1 MSDIIQLLPES
12 IANQIAAGE
21 VVQRPASLI
30 KELLENSIDAGA
42 TEIKVYVKDG
52 GKALIQVV
60 DNGLGMS
67 ETDARMAFE
76 RHATS
81 KIRLAADLFNIR
93 TMGFRGEA
101 LASIAAVARVE
112 MMTKREQD
120 EVGTKLIIEGSVVK
134 SQEICQLARPGTNI
148 EVRNL
153 FFTVPARRNFLKSTP
168 LEMKYVVDEFNRVAL
183 AHPEVSFS
191 LFHQDAEVSFL
202 PAAPLKQRIVSIF
215 GAASQ
220 KNLIPVLEETPS
232 IKITGFVGKPD
243 FAKKRRG
250 DQFFFV
256 NHRFIKSG
264 LLHYAVMSAYED
276 LLPAE
281 SFPFYCIYIDVGP
294 GTIDI
299 NVHPTKQEIK
309 FDDERLVM
317 ECLKVSVRHAL
328 GTHSIVPT
336 LDFDLGQSLTREYI
350 APKTVG
356 STVFAAPKMVE
367 RKGDWESL
375 FRETKT
381 IESQWNR
388 EQPVQTVLEI
398 EEEEMRLKPM
408 QVHQKYI
415 ISQIKS
421 GFILIDCDAA
431 QERISY
437 EYYIKQLKSGSGVSQ
452 QSLFPVTIRLE
463 AGDAEILK
471 QILPDLNGFG
481 LDIAE
486 MGTQTFVVRG
496 IPPELT
502 GKNEEEIIDQ
512 LLFHYKTNAT
522 LHLEIKEN
530 IARSMAKSVVKKGN
544 RTMGEEEMSILIDKL
559 FACEMPYKSPTGR
572 KCFIQFD
579 LDDLDKKFG

>member
-1 MSDIIQLLPES
+1 M
-12 IANQIAAGE
+12 
-21 VVQRPASLI
+21 QRPASLI
-30 KELLENSIDAGA
+30 KELLENAIDAGA
-42 TEIKVYVKDG
+42 TEIKVYAKDG
-52 GKALIQVV
+52 GKALILVV
-60 DNGLGMS
+60 DNGIGMS
-67 ETDARMAFE
+67 ETDARMSFE

-81 KIRLAADLFNIR
+81 KIRQAADLFNIR

-112 MMTKREQD
+112 LMTRRKED
-120 EVGTKLIIEGSVVK
+120 EVGTKIIIEGSVVRN
-134 SQEICQLARPGTNI
+134 QEICQVARPGTSI

-153 FFTVPARRNFLKSTP
+153 FYTVPARRNFLKSTP

-183 AHPEVSFS
+183 AHPEVGFS
-191 LFHQDAEVSFL
+191 LYHQDAEVSIL
-202 PAAPLKQRIVSIF
+202 PAATLKQRIVSIF
-215 GAASQ
+215 GTASQ
-220 KNLIPVLEETPS
+220 KNLIPVMEETPT
-232 IKITGFVGKPD
+232 IKISGFVGKPD
-243 FAKKRRG
+243 FAKRRRG

-256 NHRFIKSG
+256 NQRFIKSG

-281 SFPFYCIYIDVGP
+281 TYPFYCIFIEVEP

-309 FDDERLVM
+309 FDDEKLVM

-336 LDFDLGQSLTREYI
+336 LDFDLGQSLTRDYV
-350 APKTVG
+350 PQ
-356 STVFAAPKMVE
+356 STATHRVVD
-367 RKGDWESL
+367 RKADWEVL
-375 FRETKT
+375 FKETKT
-381 IESQWNR
+381 IESQWKND
-388 EQPVQTVLEI
+388 QPVQTVLEI
-398 EEEEMRLKPM
+398 EEQELKLRPL

-421 GFILIDCDAA
+421 GFILIDRDAA
-431 QERISY
+431 QERIWY
-437 EYYIKQLKSGSGVSQ
+437 EMYLRQMQSSTGVSQ

-471 QILPDLNGFG
+471 QILDQIKGLG

-486 MGTQTFVVRG
+486 MGNQTFVIRG
-496 IPPELT
+496 IPVELV
-502 GKNEEEIIDQ
+502 GSNEEEIIQ
-512 LLFHYKTNAT
+512 ELLFHYKNNSP
-522 LHLEIKEN
+522 LQLEIKEN
-530 IARSMAKSVVKKGN
+530 LARSMAKSVVKKSE
-544 RTMGEEEMSILIDKL
+544 RMMAEEEMGILIDKL
-559 FACEMPYKSPTGR
+559 FACAMPYKSPSGR

>member
-30 KELLENSIDAGA
+30 KELLENAIDAGA
-42 TEIKVYVKDG
+42 TEIKVYAKDG

-60 DNGLGMS
+60 DNGIGMS
-67 ETDARMAFE
+67 ETDARMSFE

-81 KIRLAADLFNIR
+81 KIRQAADLFNIR

-112 MMTKREQD
+112 LMTRRKED
-120 EVGTKLIIEGSVVK
+120 EVGTKIIIEGSVVRN
-134 SQEICQLARPGTNI
+134 QEICQVARPGTSI

-153 FFTVPARRNFLKSTP
+153 FYTVPARRNFLKSTP

-183 AHPEVSFS
+183 AHPEVGFS
-191 LFHQDAEVSFL
+191 LYHQDAEVSIL
-202 PAAPLKQRIVSIF
+202 PAATLKQRIVSIF
-215 GAASQ
+215 GTASQ
-220 KNLIPVLEETPS
+220 KNLIPVMEETPT
-232 IKITGFVGKPD
+232 IKISGFVGKPD
-243 FAKKRRG
+243 FAKRRRG

-256 NHRFIKSG
+256 NQRFIKSG

-281 SFPFYCIYIDVGP
+281 TYPFYCIFIEVEP

-309 FDDERLVM
+309 FDDEKLVM

-336 LDFDLGQSLTREYI
+336 LDFDLGQSLTRDYV
-350 APKTVG
+350 PQ
-356 STVFAAPKMVE
+356 STATHRVVD
-367 RKGDWESL
+367 RKADWEVL
-375 FRETKT
+375 FKETKT
-381 IESQWNR
+381 IESQWKND
-388 EQPVQTVLEI
+388 QPVQTVLEI
-398 EEEEMRLKPM
+398 EEQELKLRPL

-421 GFILIDCDAA
+421 GFILIDRDAA
-431 QERISY
+431 QERIWY
-437 EYYIKQLKSGSGVSQ
+437 EMYLRQMQSSTGVSQ

-471 QILPDLNGFG
+471 QILDQIKGLG

-486 MGTQTFVVRG
+486 MGNQTFVIRG
-496 IPPELT
+496 IPVELV
-502 GKNEEEIIDQ
+502 GSNEEEIIQ
-512 LLFHYKTNAT
+512 ELLFHYKNNSP
-522 LHLEIKEN
+522 LQLEIKEN
-530 IARSMAKSVVKKGN
+530 LARSMAKSVVKKSE
-544 RTMGEEEMSILIDKL
+544 RMMAEEEMGILIDKL
-559 FACEMPYKSPTGR
+559 FACAMPYKSPSGR

>member
-30 KELLENSIDAGA
+30 KELLENAIDAGA
-42 TEIKVYVKDG
+42 TEIKVYAKDG

-60 DNGLGMS
+60 DNGIGMS
-67 ETDARMAFE
+67 ETDARMSFE

-81 KIRLAADLFNIR
+81 KIRQAADLFNIR

-112 MMTKREQD
+112 LMTRRKED
-120 EVGTKLIIEGSVVK
+120 EVGTKIIIEGSVVRN
-134 SQEICQLARPGTNI
+134 QEICQVARPGTSI

-153 FFTVPARRNFLKSTP
+153 FYTVPARRNFLKSTP

-183 AHPEVSFS
+183 AHPEVGFS
-191 LFHQDAEVSFL
+191 LYHQDAEVSIL
-202 PAAPLKQRIVSIF
+202 PAATLKQRIVSIF
-215 GAASQ
+215 GTASQ
-220 KNLIPVLEETPS
+220 KNLIPVMEETPT
-232 IKITGFVGKPD
+232 IKISGFVGKPD
-243 FAKKRRG
+243 FAKRRRG

-256 NHRFIKSG
+256 NQRFIKSG

-281 SFPFYCIYIDVGP
+281 TYPFYCIFIEVEP

-309 FDDERLVM
+309 FDDEKLIM

-336 LDFDLGQSLTREYI
+336 LDFDLGQSLTRDYV
-350 APKTVG
+350 PQ
-356 STVFAAPKMVE
+356 STATHRVVD
-367 RKGDWESL
+367 RKADWEVL
-375 FRETKT
+375 FKETKT
-381 IESQWNR
+381 IESQWKND
-388 EQPVQTVLEI
+388 QPVQTVLEI
-398 EEEEMRLKPM
+398 EEQELKLRPL

-421 GFILIDCDAA
+421 GFILIDRDAA
-431 QERISY
+431 QERIWY
-437 EYYIKQLKSGSGVSQ
+437 EMYLRQMQSSTGVSQ

-471 QILPDLNGFG
+471 QILDQIKGLG

-486 MGTQTFVVRG
+486 MGNQTFVIRG
-496 IPPELT
+496 IPVELV
-502 GKNEEEIIDQ
+502 GSNEEEIIQ
-512 LLFHYKTNAT
+512 ELLFHYKNNSP
-522 LHLEIKEN
+522 LQLEIKEN
-530 IARSMAKSVVKKGN
+530 LARSMAKSVVKKSE
-544 RTMGEEEMSILIDKL
+544 RMMAEEEMGILIDKL
-559 FACEMPYKSPTGR
+559 FACAMPYKSPSGR

>member
-1 MSDIIQLLPES
+1 
-12 IANQIAAGE
+12 
-21 VVQRPASLI
+21 LI
-30 KELLENSIDAGA
+30 KELLENAIDAGA
-42 TEIKVYVKDG
+42 TEIKVYAKDG

-60 DNGLGMS
+60 DNGIGMS
-67 ETDARMAFE
+67 ETDARMSFE

-81 KIRLAADLFNIR
+81 KIRQAADLFNIR

-112 MMTKREQD
+112 LMTRRKED
-120 EVGTKLIIEGSVVK
+120 EVGTKIIIEGSVVRN
-134 SQEICQLARPGTNI
+134 QEICQVARPGTSI

-153 FFTVPARRNFLKSTP
+153 FYTVPARRNFLKSTP

-183 AHPEVSFS
+183 AHPEVGFS
-191 LFHQDAEVSFL
+191 LYHQDAEVSIL
-202 PAAPLKQRIVSIF
+202 PAATLKQRIVSIF
-215 GAASQ
+215 GTASQ
-220 KNLIPVLEETPS
+220 KNLIPVMEETPT
-232 IKITGFVGKPD
+232 IKISGFVGKPD
-243 FAKKRRG
+243 FAKRRRG

-256 NHRFIKSG
+256 NQRFIKSG

-281 SFPFYCIYIDVGP
+281 TYPFYCIFIEVEP

-309 FDDERLVM
+309 FDDEKLIM

-336 LDFDLGQSLTREYI
+336 LDFDLGQSLTRDYV
-350 APKTVG
+350 PQ
-356 STVFAAPKMVE
+356 STATHRVVD
-367 RKGDWESL
+367 RKADWEVL
-375 FRETKT
+375 FKETKT
-381 IESQWNR
+381 IESQWKND
-388 EQPVQTVLEI
+388 QLVQTVLEI
-398 EEEEMRLKPM
+398 EEQALKLRPL

-421 GFILIDCDAA
+421 GFILIDRDAA
-431 QERISY
+431 QERIWY
-437 EYYIKQLKSGSGVSQ
+437 EMYLRQMQSSTGVSQ

-471 QILPDLNGFG
+471 QILDQIKGLG

-486 MGTQTFVVRG
+486 MGNQTFVIRG
-496 IPPELT
+496 IPVELV
-502 GKNEEEIIDQ
+502 GSNEEEIIQ
-512 LLFHYKTNAT
+512 ELLFHYKNNSP
-522 LHLEIKEN
+522 LQLEIKEN
-530 IARSMAKSVVKKGN
+530 LARSMAKSVVKKSE
-544 RTMGEEEMSILIDKL
+544 RMMAEEEMGILIDKL
-559 FACEMPYKSPTGR
+559 FACAMPYKSPSGR

>member
-30 KELLENSIDAGA
+30 KELLENAIDAGA
-42 TEIKVYVKDG
+42 TEIKVYAKDG

-60 DNGLGMS
+60 DNGIGMS
-67 ETDARMAFE
+67 ETDARMSFE

-81 KIRLAADLFNIR
+81 KIRQAADLFNIR

-112 MMTKREQD
+112 LMTRRKED
-120 EVGTKLIIEGSVVK
+120 EVGTKIIIEGSVVRN
-134 SQEICQLARPGTNI
+134 QEICQVARPGTSI

-153 FFTVPARRNFLKSTP
+153 FYTVPARRNFLKSTP

-183 AHPEVSFS
+183 AHPEVGFS
-191 LFHQDAEVSFL
+191 LYHQDAEVSIL
-202 PAAPLKQRIVSIF
+202 PAATLKQRIVSIF
-215 GAASQ
+215 GTASQ
-220 KNLIPVLEETPS
+220 KNLIPVMEETPT
-232 IKITGFVGKPD
+232 IKISGFVGKPD
-243 FAKKRRG
+243 FAKRRRG

-256 NHRFIKSG
+256 NQRFIKSG

-281 SFPFYCIYIDVGP
+281 SYPFYCIFIEVEP

-309 FDDERLVM
+309 FDDEKLVM

-336 LDFDLGQSLTREYI
+336 LDFDLGQSLTRDYV
-350 APKTVG
+350 PQ
-356 STVFAAPKMVE
+356 STATHRVVD
-367 RKGDWESL
+367 RKADWEVL
-375 FRETKT
+375 FKETKT
-381 IESQWNR
+381 IESQWKND
-388 EQPVQTVLEI
+388 QPVQTVLEI
-398 EEEEMRLKPM
+398 EEQELKLRPL

-421 GFILIDCDAA
+421 GFILIDRDAA
-431 QERISY
+431 QERIWY
-437 EYYIKQLKSGSGVSQ
+437 EMYLRQMQSSTGVSQ

-471 QILPDLNGFG
+471 QILDQIKGLG

-486 MGTQTFVVRG
+486 MGNQTFVIRG
-496 IPPELT
+496 IPVELV
-502 GKNEEEIIDQ
+502 GSNEEEIIQ
-512 LLFHYKTNAT
+512 ELLFHYKNNSP
-522 LHLEIKEN
+522 LQLEIKEN
-530 IARSMAKSVVKKGN
+530 LARSMAKSVVKKSE
-544 RTMGEEEMSILIDKL
+544 RMMAEEEMGILIDKL
-559 FACEMPYKSPTGR
+559 FACAMPYKSPSGR